1 MPKLRSIIAAV
12 LSVSVIPVLSVGA
25 LKVGRCLA
33 AGEASTGLILV
44 GQSSE
49 PSITGSTTHR
59 DDTGAPYRKR
69 VEPLHRRDI
78 TRNAQTEAATTWKDP
93 SRR

>member
-25 LKVGRCLA
+25 LKIGQCL
-33 AGEASTGLILV
+33 AGEASTSLILV
-44 GQSSE
+44 GQPSE

-59 DDTGAPYRKR
+59 DDTGAPYHKR

-78 TRNAQTEAATTWKDP
+78 TRNAQTEAVATWKDP
-93 SRR
+93 PRR